1 MAALLESSGR
11 GSLCL
16 QASCTRSKLIFP
28 LKSCPRGARPS
39 FTLMSIAT
47 GTDKA
52 GTDLGAQGSAALLRQ
67 PARLEL
73 YCPLLLMR

>member
-1 MAALLESSGR
+1 M
-11 GSLCL
+11 
-16 QASCTRSKLIFP
+16 
-28 LKSCPRGARPS
+28 
-39 FTLMSIAT
+39 LMHIAT

-67 PARLEL
+67 PAKLEL